1 MSMSDTPQDTARYA
15 EWARR
20 LAADDASALRS
31 LFEDTYEPLWRSVV
45 RLVGDDAVA
54 RDLAQDAFVRV
65 WDRRATLD
73 PSLSLR
79 ALLFR
84 TVRNLA
90 LNHLR
95 DDQTRRQLLADPSA
109 AAISARPRDPA
120 RADEQLEA
128 AELAE
133 RLRSFINELPPRQ
146 REALVLSRFDGLS
159 HQEIA
164 DAMGCA
170 PRTVNNHLVRALE
183 HLRTRLAT
191 LGTVVSA
198 IVLSAG
204 GLR

>member
-1 MSMSDTPQDTARYA
+1 MSDQTPDAERYA

-20 LAADDASALRS
+20 LAANDATALRA
-31 LFEDTYEPLWRSVV
+31 LFDDTYEPLWRSVM
-45 RLVGDDAVA
+45 RLVGDEAAA

-79 ALLFR
+79 ALLYR

-90 LNHLR
+90 LNQLR
-95 DDQTRRQLLADPSA
+95 DEQTRRHLLEDPGS

-120 RADEQLEA
+120 TADQQLEA
-128 AELAE
+128 SELAA
-133 RLRSFINELPPRQ
+133 RLQQFIAELPPRQ
-146 REALVLSRFDGLS
+146 QEALRLSRFDGLS

-164 DAMGCA
+164 DVMGCA

-183 HLRTRLAT
+183 QLRSRLSSI
-191 LGTVVSA
+191 GTVVSSV
-198 IVLSAG
+198 VLAALG
-204 GLR
+204 GVA

>member
-1 MSMSDTPQDTARYA
+1 MADTTPDTARYA

-20 LAADDASALRS
+20 MAADDADALRA
-31 LFEDTYEPLWRSVV
+31 LFEDTYEALWRSVA
-45 RLVGDDAVA
+45 RLVGDEAVA

-65 WDRRATLD
+65 WDRRASLD
-73 PSLSLR
+73 PALSLR
-79 ALLFR
+79 ALLYR

-109 AAISARPRDPA
+109 AGGAARPRTPVP
-120 RADEQLEA
+120 ADERVEA

-133 RLRSFINELPPRQ
+133 RLRTFIAELPPRQ
-146 REALVLSRFDGLS
+146 REALLLSRFDGLS

-164 DAMGCA
+164 DVMGCA

-183 HLRTRLAT
+183 HLRARLAT
-191 LGTVVSA
+191 LGTVVSTV
-198 IVLSAG
+198 VLSLGSLA
-204 GLR
+204 

>member
-1 MSMSDTPQDTARYA
+1 MTDTTQDAARYA
-15 EWARR
+15 AWARR
-20 LAADDASALRS
+20 LAADDATALRA

-45 RLVGDDAVA
+45 RLVGDESIA

-79 ALLFR
+79 ALLYR

-90 LNHLR
+90 LNQLR

-109 AAISARPRDPA
+109 AAIGARPRDPA
-120 RADEQLEA
+120 RADEQVEA

-133 RLRSFINELPPRQ
+133 RLRAFIAELPPRQ
-146 REALVLSRFDGLS
+146 REALLLSRFDGLS

-164 DAMGCA
+164 DVMGCA

-183 HLRTRLAT
+183 HLRARLST

-198 IVLSAG
+198 VALSLG
-204 GLR
+204 GFA

>member
-1 MSMSDTPQDTARYA
+1 MSDTTQDAARYA

-20 LAADDASALRS
+20 LAADDATALRA

-45 RLVGDDAVA
+45 RLVGDEAIA

-79 ALLFR
+79 ALLYR

-90 LNHLR
+90 LNQLR

-109 AAISARPRDPA
+109 AAIAARPRDPA
-120 RADEQLEA
+120 RADAHVEA

-133 RLRSFINELPPRQ
+133 RIRAYIAELPPRQ

-164 DAMGCA
+164 DVMGCA

-183 HLRTRLAT
+183 HLRARLAS

-198 IVLSAG
+198 VALSLG
-204 GLR
+204 GFA

>member
-1 MSMSDTPQDTARYA
+1 MSDQTQDAERYA

-20 LAADDASALRS
+20 LAANDATALRA
-31 LFEDTYEPLWRSVV
+31 LFDDTYEPLWRSVM
-45 RLVGDDAVA
+45 RLVGDEAAA

-79 ALLFR
+79 ALLYR

-90 LNHLR
+90 LNQLR
-95 DDQTRRQLLADPSA
+95 DEQTRRHLLEDPGS

-120 RADEQLEA
+120 AADQQLEA
-128 AELAE
+128 SELAA
-133 RLRSFINELPPRQ
+133 RLQQFIAELPPRQ
-146 REALVLSRFDGLS
+146 QEALRLSRFDGLS

-164 DAMGCA
+164 DVMGCA

-183 HLRTRLAT
+183 QLRSRLSSI
-191 LGTVVSA
+191 GTVVSSV
-198 IVLSAG
+198 VLAALG
-204 GLR
+204 GVA

>member
-1 MSMSDTPQDTARYA
+1 MSDTTQDAARYA

-20 LAADDASALRS
+20 LAADDATALRA

-45 RLVGDDAVA
+45 RLVGDESIA

-79 ALLFR
+79 ALLYR

-90 LNHLR
+90 LNQLR

-109 AAISARPRDPA
+109 AAIGARPRDPA
-120 RADEQLEA
+120 RADEQVEA
-128 AELAE
+128 AELAD
-133 RLRSFINELPPRQ
+133 RLRAFIAELPPRQ
-146 REALVLSRFDGLS
+146 REALLLSRFDGLS

-164 DAMGCA
+164 DVMGCA

-183 HLRTRLAT
+183 HLRARLST

-198 IVLSAG
+198 VALSLG
-204 GLR
+204 GFA